1 MGQYV
6 DGTKINI
13 LNASIYLNLNDL
25 ENGELVV
32 MLLYIKECVLVPEIR
47 ISLSKLSAALNRLP
61 EVISL
66 MPLDK
71 HKGAGVGY
79 QYTRQGT
86 QDK

>member
-1 MGQYV
+1 MF
-6 DGTKINI
+6 
-13 LNASIYLNLNDL
+13 
-25 ENGELVV
+25 
-32 MLLYIKECVLVPEIR
+32 LYIHKRMFLVPEIR

-79 QYTRQGT
+79 
-86 QDK
+86 

>member
-1 MGQYV
+1 
-6 DGTKINI
+6 
-13 LNASIYLNLNDL
+13 
-25 ENGELVV
+25 
-32 MLLYIKECVLVPEIR
+32 MLLYIHKRMFLVPEIG

-79 QYTRQGT
+79 
-86 QDK
+86 